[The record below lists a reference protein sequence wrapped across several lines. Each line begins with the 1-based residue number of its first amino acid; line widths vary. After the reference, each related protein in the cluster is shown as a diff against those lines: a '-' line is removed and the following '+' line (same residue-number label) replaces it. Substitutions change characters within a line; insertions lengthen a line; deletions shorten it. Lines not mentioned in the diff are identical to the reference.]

1 MAVEILENENL
12 QQKKD
17 LIYTGFIFWHILLKY
32 EAIDEEDKN

>member
-17 LIYTGFIFWHILLKY
+17 LILFMFGKHRH
-32 EAIDEEDKN
+32 E